1 MTTGKVRFGTV
12 AGVTSRRRL
21 RAGAGTLMAID
32 AVVAVVA
39 IAVSWAILSA
49 DSINWPAGTRDPDTL
64 TYVLVVAVN
73 APIAFRRRAWGA
85 ALAIALAA
93 EFVYAARQYPPFLAP
108 AVPLIV
114 YLAAT
119 RLDDRR
125 SRVVLIVAAVGSWIG
140 ATLAAGGTDPQ
151 SVLVVAGACG
161 SSATTCGPD
170 GCWSPSCSSE
180 RWTWSGNEK
189 NEPGGRSPRN
199 GCASPASC
207 TTSSPTR

>member
-1 MTTGKVRFGTV
+1 
-12 AGVTSRRRL
+12 
-21 RAGAGTLMAID
+21 MAID

-49 DSINWPAGTRDPDTL
+49 DRANWPADTRAPDGL
-64 TYVLVVAVN
+64 AYALVVAVN
-73 APIAFRRRAWGA
+73 APIAFRRRACGA

-93 EFVYAARQYPPFLAP
+93 ELVYAARQYPPILAP

-125 SRVVLIVAAVGSWIG
+125 SRVVLIVAAVASSIG
-140 ATLAAGGTDPQ
+140 ATSAAGATDPA
-151 SVLVVAGACG
+151 V
-161 SSATTCGPD
+161 GPD
-170 GCWSPSCSSE
+170 RRRYVAARPLRADPAAAGRRAPATSRGPGARTRSSE
-180 RWTWSGNEK
+180 
-189 NEPGGRSPRN
+189 PCGRSPRN